1 MSGNANTAD
10 RINVSILEQ
19 NTNPDLRSL
28 TDTRA
33 EFQVNKINEVLK
45 KPDDYEVQVKS
56 FNINTN
62 NITQFTIDG
71 TEKYRVGIAITG
83 GTDDTIKWTNLTT
96 SDIQDPI
103 DFIFRFNNAILSS
116 WATAKTASGYTGT
129 VVPILNWNY
138 EEEKFYFYYSRNLVK
153 DATFNGIYYV
163 SPAISKMLNIST
175 EFDAFSGS
183 YSFNI
188 GNNSTLNEQTVNSVP
203 YYYKQSIGFPLCF
216 SNIDEVIIQT
226 SQIPVY
232 DTFTQEQKDSRNSIL
247 KVYKYDYQE
256 ALKGCIIVNY
266 DNPDYY
272 SIDSHYP
279 LKQLDIQIFLK
290 YIDGSTKPLYIQQYD
305 HFSLNLEFKKKQIF

>member
-1 MSGNANTAD
+1 MSGNSNTAD

-19 NTNPDLRSL
+19 NKNPDLTSL
-28 TDTRA
+28 IDTRA

-71 TEKYRVGIAITG
+71 TEEYRVGVAITG
-83 GTDDTIKWTNLTT
+83 GSDNTIKWTNLTA

-103 DFIFRFNNAILSS
+103 NFLFRFNNAILSS
-116 WATAKTASGYTGT
+116 WGTAKTASGYTGSAI
-129 VVPILNWNY
+129 PILQFDY
-138 EEEKFYFYYSRNLVK
+138 TEEKFYFYYSKNLVL

-188 GNNSTLNEQTVNSVP
+188 GGNNTINEKTVNGVQ
-203 YYYKQSIGFPLCF
+203 YYFKISTGFPRSF
-216 SNIDEVIIQT
+216 SDIDEIIIQT

-232 DTFTQEQKDSRNSIL
+232 DTFSQEQKDVRNSIL
-247 KVYKYDYQE
+247 KSYKYDYQE
-256 ALKGCIIVNY
+256 GIKGSIIVNY

-290 YIDGSTKPLYIQQYD
+290 YIDGSTKPLYVQQYD
-305 HFSLNLEFKKKQIF
+305 HFSINLEFKKKQIF